1 MALGDLYDRFQALL
15 TMDHRVRTL
24 EEQMRAI
31 LPRLDEV
38 FLNLVRLDGRIDTMK
53 AETLTEFYR
62 GMAGGTA
69 PSAPTAPGRPALPPP
84 RMPRRPR

>member
-1 MALGDLYDRFQALL
+1 MALGELYDRFQALL
-15 TMDHRVRTL
+15 TLDHRVRTL

-53 AETLTEFYR
+53 AETLAEFYR
-62 GMAGGTA
+62 GMAGGRPA
-69 PSAPTAPGRPALPPP
+69 PSPTAPDRPALPPP
-84 RMPRRPR
+84 RLPRRPR